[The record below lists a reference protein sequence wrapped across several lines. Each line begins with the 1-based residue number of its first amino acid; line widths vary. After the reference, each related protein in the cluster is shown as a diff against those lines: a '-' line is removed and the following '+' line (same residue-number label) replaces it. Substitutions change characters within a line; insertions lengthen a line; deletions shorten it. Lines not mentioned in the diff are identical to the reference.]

1 MLPLKLG
8 EAEMSFAR
16 TGEHRSNA
24 LEVPIEIDPI
34 EKLRKLP
41 LKRLDYLI
49 RFIKEKKPEILS
61 TFIGDL
67 TSKYASLNKG
77 VYASKSSLDIEEI
90 LSDLPDLGE
99 NVDLAGALVDY
110 YLQTLQ
116 LPQDTELNNGKVH
129 VATRYELRSFLLPR
143 YYNLLTLVDILG
155 RADAI
160 AFYKRFFTQY
170 FIDKRDPDR
179 KRYDSL
185 EELYEERRSREAEE
199 PSAWVIVRGMLADGK
214 YAYRNDNCLWVDALE
229 DLDDSE
235 LKYYICCYGDYEGAR
250 NHHESIVLT
259 MEHTIAEGDPY
270 CSRVLH
276 DTRVDWDLRHPPKEF
291 WDRIG

>member
-1 MLPLKLG
+1 
-8 EAEMSFAR
+8 MSFAR

-77 VYASKSSLDIEEI
+77 VYASKSSLEIEEI

-116 LPQDTELNNGKVH
+116 LPQDTELNNGKVN

-170 FIDKRDPDR
+170 F
-179 KRYDSL
+179 
-185 EELYEERRSREAEE
+185 
-199 PSAWVIVRGMLADGK
+199 
-214 YAYRNDNCLWVDALE
+214 
-229 DLDDSE
+229 
-235 LKYYICCYGDYEGAR
+235 
-250 NHHESIVLT
+250 
-259 MEHTIAEGDPY
+259 
-270 CSRVLH
+270 
-276 DTRVDWDLRHPPKEF
+276 
-291 WDRIG
+291 